1 LKKQPNEAKK
11 REQIDDELT
20 STMRLP
26 MHAATTLVILLLF
39 LVSALSFIPSPQPA
53 HSISSALRR
62 YALTRASSFEQSVR
76 NSLDEAVVLYQ
87 HCSLQE
93 SSTDEAES
101 IARDIGRILYA
112 ATSSSTS
119 RSTGK
124 NHDQLS
130 QQFDQAI
137 LCAAQDPTMVPRVE
151 ALAISY
157 WELTRNLPSMNHKPT
172 VFDSLVL
179 SESTLRLQKLRL
191 CLSEDGTSSAFPL
204 DVTERVSP
212 KERSLEAPYRMTAD
226 FAAALV
232 DTQLGS
238 NYIRSTSQQID
249 GETSPDDGVASAT
262 KEHERPVDDIQPTA
276 QFAQDKNERGN
287 TDISGDVDFV
297 DVAIVGAGI
306 AGLCA
311 GAILNTIY
319 GKKVG
324 IYESHYLPGGCAHA
338 FDRVASNN
346 VTFTFDSGPTIV
358 LGCSKE
364 PYNPLR
370 QVLDAIGQSVDWIPY
385 DGWGMIENPGRDNE
399 LRWKVQLGENS
410 FQEGPI
416 KQFGTDATLV
426 EFEELRELTKGLVR
440 GAVGIPAMAMRAGK
454 YALVPLLRYL
464 PALFD
469 IVKQGEEFTRGTFKP
484 YMDGPIFTV
493 TDPWLRSWLDAL
505 AFSLSGL
512 PASRTAAAAMAYV
525 LYDMHRPNAA
535 LDYPR
540 GGLGQ
545 VIDSLV
551 RGVEQGDR
559 ESKVNLRSH
568 VVSIDTSLNGE
579 RITGLTLRGGK
590 TVKAKLGVISTVPMW
605 SLTKLI
611 QNRKALEVLD
621 DFIQCNKDRSPK
633 LSWEMDEGI
642 GFIRGERESVD
653 GAKGSLLYRC
663 DTAEMTGSFLHLHL
677 AIRSDG
683 LNLDRLEAH
692 YTVMDRSLA
701 GDGSERDG
709 PCGELNMIAVSNPC
723 AIDRSLAPDGFIVL
737 HAYGAANEPF
747 EIWKDV
753 KRGSRE
759 YEELKQR
766 RSEVLWRAVESI
778 IPDVRERVVLDM
790 VGSPLTHARFLRR
803 PMGTYGAA
811 TEDYLQDGSTPYE
824 TLVLAGEGVFPGIG
838 VPAVALSGASAAN
851 SMVSPLLQWKALDKL
866 RTEAVLRLKR
876 SATK

>member
-1 LKKQPNEAKK
+1 
-11 REQIDDELT
+11 
-20 STMRLP
+20 
-26 MHAATTLVILLLF
+26 MHYATTLTVL
-39 LVSALSFIPSPQPA
+39 ALSIFSVLSFCLVPQPSPSNFRKV
-53 HSISSALRR
+53 HTISSAIRG
-62 YALTRASSFEQSVR
+62 YSLTCSFEQSVR
-76 NSLDEAVVLYQ
+76 NSLDEAVLLFQ
-87 HCSLQE
+87 HCSQQE
-93 SSTDEAES
+93 SSADEAES
-101 IARDIGRILYA
+101 IACEIGRLLYTA
-112 ATSSSTS
+112 NVYSTS
-119 RSTGK
+119 RLTAGIT
-124 NHDQLS
+124 NLDQLS
-130 QQFDQAI
+130 RQFDQAI
-137 LCAAQDPTMVPRVE
+137 LCAVQDPTRVLQVE
-151 ALAISY
+151 ALASSY
-157 WELTRNLPSMNHKPT
+157 FQSTCGIGAMDYKPT
-172 VFDSLVL
+172 VFDNLVL

-191 CLSEDGTSSAFPL
+191 SLASDESISTCPLEVAEIVSPESQSLEGNDDVNLDSSSSVDVDRVIETAQLGSEDGETGDAHRSSDDDMVVTAKSIARDEL
-204 DVTERVSP
+204 DETER
-212 KERSLEAPYRMTAD
+212 
-226 FAAALV
+226 
-232 DTQLGS
+232 
-238 NYIRSTSQQID
+238 
-249 GETSPDDGVASAT
+249 DDM
-262 KEHERPVDDIQPTA
+262 
-276 QFAQDKNERGN
+276 DKSE
-287 TDISGDVDFV
+287 DVDFV

-306 AGLCA
+306 GGLCA

-338 FDRVASNN
+338 FDRVAANN

-358 LGCSKE
+358 LGCSKA

-370 QVLDAIGQSVDWIPY
+370 QVLDAVGQSVEWIPY
-385 DGWGMIENPGRDNE
+385 DGWGMVENPGRDNE
-399 LRWKVQLGENS
+399 LRWKVQLGENA

-416 KQFGTDATLV
+416 KRFGSDKTLA

-464 PALFD
+464 PALLD
-469 IVKQGEEFTRGTFKP
+469 IIKQGEGLTRGTFKP

-551 RGVEQGDR
+551 RGVEQGDNGSR
-559 ESKVNLRSH
+559 VNLRNH
-568 VVSIDTSLNGE
+568 VASIDTSPNGD

-590 TVKAKLGVISTVPMW
+590 IVTAKDGVISAVPMW
-605 SLTKLI
+605 SLNKLI
-611 QNRKALEVLD
+611 QNPKAREVLD
-621 DFIQCNKDRSPK
+621 DFIQYNEVRSPRQ
-633 LSWEMDEGI
+633 SWETEGGI
-642 GFIRGERESVD
+642 GFIRTERESLET
-653 GAKGSLLYRC
+653 ANGSLLYRC

-683 LNLDRLEAH
+683 LNLDDMEAH
-692 YTVMDRSLA
+692 YTVMDRSLF
-701 GDGSERDG
+701 GDGTERDG

-723 AIDRSLAPDGFIVL
+723 VIDRSLAPDGYIVL
-737 HAYGAANEPF
+737 HAYGAANEAYK
-747 EIWKDV
+747 IWQNI

-778 IPDVRERVVLDM
+778 VPDVRERVVLDL
-790 VGSPLTHARFLRR
+790 VGSPLTHERFLRR

-824 TLVLAGEGVFPGIG
+824 TLVLAGEGIFPGIG
-838 VPAVALSGASAAN
+838 IPAVALSGASAAN
-851 SMVSPLLQWKALDKL
+851 SMVSPLRQWKALDKL
-866 RTEAVLRLKR
+866 KKEAMLISISKGTR
-876 SATK
+876 